1 MMKTIE
7 ERITK
12 VLLDDFK
19 IQHESISADATFA
32 DLSFDSLVIV
42 ELAMVLDGEFGITLE
57 FGELTDTMTIT
68 EAAELM
74 MAKGAVP

>member
-1 MMKTIE
+1 MMKSIE

-19 IQHESISADATFA
+19 VQHNFIGPDTRFT
-32 DLSFDSLVIV
+32 DLGFDSIVIV
-42 ELAMVLDGEFGITLE
+42 ELAMVLEGEFGILLE
-57 FGELTDTMTIT
+57 FGEFTDTTTIA

-74 MAKGAVP
+74 MAKGAVA